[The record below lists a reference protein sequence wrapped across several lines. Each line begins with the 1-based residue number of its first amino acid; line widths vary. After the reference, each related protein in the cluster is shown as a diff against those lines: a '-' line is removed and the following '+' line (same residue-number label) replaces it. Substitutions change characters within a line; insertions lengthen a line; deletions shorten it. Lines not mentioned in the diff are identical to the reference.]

1 MPLWTRTYI
10 TYCTLPAENTSA
22 GAAFLMLQEGFT
34 KANPILGGLE
44 ARVNAGYPTEP

>member
-22 GAAFLMLQEGFT
+22 GAAFLMLRAGFI
-34 KANPILGGLE
+34 KANPILGGFE
-44 ARVNAGYPTEP
+44 AWVNAGYPTEP